1 MEITTNLETDE
12 KRECQTMTIRLSNGD
27 DIWVYDDKN
36 GYCNITVT
44 RHDSTRGRKKSSITT
59 STQRDR
65 VLGREQRFKNTMVK
79 RRCISLYNAGDI
91 FTEDNIRQTEI
102 ECTHFYEKKGTGLNV

>member
-1 MEITTNLETDE
+1 MEITLNNIAEE
-12 KRECQTMTIRLSNGD
+12 KDNQRVWFKLSNGD
-27 DIWVYDDKN
+27 EVWIYDNKE
-36 GYCNITVT
+36 GYCHIEVT
-44 RHDSTRGRKKSSITT
+44 RHDATRGRKKSSITT

-79 RRCISLYNAGDI
+79 CRYITLDNA
-91 FTEDNIRQTEI
+91 EDEDYRHTEI